1 LLADKHGA
9 ILGRMDHVHT
19 GGTQALWVLS
29 VVFLSRVLVKTW
41 AAHHVDSERSWVA
54 DLSKAA
60 LYIVD

>member
-1 LLADKHGA
+1 
-9 ILGRMDHVHT
+9 MDHVHT
-19 GGTQALWVLS
+19 GGTQAIWVIS
-29 VVFLSRVLVKTW
+29 VVFLTRVLVKTW